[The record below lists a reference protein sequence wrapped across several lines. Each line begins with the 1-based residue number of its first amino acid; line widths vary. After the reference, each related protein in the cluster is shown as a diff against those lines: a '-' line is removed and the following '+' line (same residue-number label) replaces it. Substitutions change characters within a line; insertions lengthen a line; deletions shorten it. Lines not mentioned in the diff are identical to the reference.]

1 MKRSDFLQRLIA
13 IAGFG
18 SFSPQSLISK
28 RKIYL
33 LQFFIA
39 GFRHYK
45 GMELLPFMEVNDL
58 LELRREPNNEH
69 DECAIALYWQQ
80 EKIGYIPYDFNEMP
94 SRLLDAQALPLL
106 GMITH
111 LNREVK
117 PWENIVAAV
126 YFLQD
131 ESIEIPPHANYLTQL
146 ATPVYKTSAKANKEK
161 LMNEIFEN
169 PNRIVDITTIKIDP
183 IKRHFEKYYTTDKY
197 KVMFKGRP
205 YVKLSTDDIYTYMY
219 NVNPLEWITADDGKK
234 YILFD
239 FIENPETDVYS
250 LPSRLSPLQKNFFE

>member
-33 LQFFIA
+33 LQFFVA

-45 GMELLPFMEVNDL
+45 GMELLPYMEVNDL
-58 LELRREPNNEH
+58 LELRREPANEH

-80 EKIGYIPYDFNEMP
+80 EKIGYIPYDFNELP

-111 LNREVK
+111 LNRDVK

-146 ATPVYKTSAKANKEK
+146 ANPVYKTTAKANKEK
-161 LMNEIFEN
+161 LMNEIFECT
-169 PNRIVDITTIKIDP
+169 NRIVDINSIKVEA
-183 IKRHFEKYYTTDKY
+183 IKKHFEKYYQAEKY
-197 KVMFKGRP
+197 KVMYKGRP
-205 YVKLSTDDIYTYMY
+205 FVHVFTDDIYTYMY
-219 NVNPLEWITADDGKK
+219 NVNPVEWVSADDGKK
-234 YILFD
+234 YILFE
-239 FIENPETDVYS
+239 FIENQTTDSYNFPE
-250 LPSRLSPLQKNFFE
+250 REA